1 MSSPVNFKVFYPND
15 ISLTV
20 KNKPCKEA
28 IKLAWDFVSCKE
40 DEPIKFKFLS
50 TNKVLY
56 AHKESFMAYLN
67 DALSLEELILA
78 TQCDDVY
85 RNNQEILYDGAIIE
99 EGFLW
104 LRHQNKMVMVDD
116 DHFFDI
122 DWNENQFTVI
132 S

>member
-1 MSSPVNFKVFYPND
+1 MSSPVNIKVFYPMG
-15 ISLTV
+15 ITLTV

-28 IKLAWDFVSCKE
+28 IKRAWDFVAGPD

-56 AHKESFMAYLN
+56 AHKETFMAYLN
-67 DALSLEELILA
+67 DELSLEELILA

-85 RNNQEILYDGAIIE
+85 RNNQEISLDGAIID

-104 LRHQNKMVMVDD
+104 LRHQNIMVMADD
-116 DHFFDI
+116 DTFLDI
-122 DWNENQFTVI
+122 DWNEKEFTVI
-132 S
+132 N